1 MTVLQCLSYVH
12 KPYDKSKSVCV
23 CERER
28 ASVSANREKTRA
40 NIHLFIKRAERE
52 DVL

>member
-1 MTVLQCLSYVH
+1 MFISRIIRQTLEA
-12 KPYDKSKSVCV
+12 VCV
-23 CERER
+23 CVSERM
-28 ASVSANREKTRA
+28 SVSANREKTRA